1 MELELGQTIC
11 SKQDEDL
18 ENCPLQE
25 GPREKK
31 VWEYDEHSH
40 KGGLMGGGL
49 GKLSGMVMGQ
59 NESLAPLSPGPRA
72 SHWRGMWS
80 FQADKSCS

>member
-31 VWEYDEHSH
+31 VWKYDEHSY
-40 KGGLMGGGL
+40 KGGLL
-49 GKLSGMVMGQ
+49 K
-59 NESLAPLSPGPRA
+59 EA
-72 SHWRGMWS
+72 
-80 FQADKSCS
+80 